1 MSDAPKFEPYEHP
14 SGGWGSL
21 KAVATYLLREGS
33 PVATVN
39 ALMRQNKPGGFACVS
54 CAWAKPADPRV
65 AEFCENGA
73 KATAWELTSKR
84 ATAEFFA
91 SHTLTS
97 LQTWSDHDL
106 EQAGRLTV
114 PMRWDRATDHYV
126 ETSWEAAYA
135 EIGAELRALRASD
148 PKSVVFYASGRAS
161 LEASYMYQ
169 LLARMYGNNNLP
181 DSSNMCHEST
191 SVALPLTIGV
201 PVGTVTLDDFAHTDA
216 IFFFGQ
222 NVGVNSPRMLHQLQ
236 EVRERGAP
244 IVTFNPLKERGLVS
258 FANPASPVQMLT
270 PAQTT
275 ISTHYLQVKNGGD
288 IAAITGV
295 CKALLDLDDR
305 ARQSG
310 GRRAIDAAFIA
321 EHTHGFEAFADSVR
335 ATEWAVIEHES
346 GLERS
351 ALEEAAGVFANA
363 RAVIGIYG
371 MGLTQHRKGV
381 LNVQMVSNLLLMGG
395 HIGRPGAG
403 ICPIRGHSNVQG
415 QRTVGITEKPELA
428 PLDRLADLYGFEP
441 PRTKGLNTV
450 EACEGVLDGSVRAF
464 IALGGNFIRAVPDT
478 RRIEAA
484 WDKLRLTV
492 FVATKLN
499 RSHLIHGEVAYLLP
513 CLGRIEI
520 DRQASGEQEVSVEDS
535 TGFMHASRGVAE
547 PAATTLRSEAAIVAG
562 MAQAALHP
570 NPKVPWAAWVG
581 NYALVR
587 DAIEAT
593 WPDIFGDFNGRFR
606 TPGGFQRPIP
616 ARNRVWKTSTGKA
629 NFIVADGLVSDPDA
643 PENAADV
650 LRLMTLRSDDQFNT
664 TIYSLD
670 DRFRGIYGTR
680 MVVLMNQSD
689 IDRLGLHEGASVTAT
704 TVVADGHP
712 RSVAGLRVT
721 PFDIPRGC
729 VAGYFPECNP
739 LVPLAHHAEG
749 SKVPA
754 SKSIP
759 VRLHVVTAAVHA

>member
-1 MSDAPKFEPYEHP
+1 MSDSPKFEPYEHP

-21 KAVATYLLREGS
+21 KAVATYVLREGK
-33 PVATVN
+33 PVAVVN
-39 ALMRQNKPGGFACVS
+39 ALMHQNKPGGFACVS
-54 CAWAKPADPRV
+54 CAWAKPAHPRV

-84 ATAEFFA
+84 ASAEFFA
-91 SHTLTS
+91 GHTVTG

-114 PMRWDRATDHYV
+114 PMRWDCASDKYV
-126 ETSWEAAYA
+126 ETSWEEAYA
-135 EIGAELRALRASD
+135 EIGSELRALRETD

-161 LEASYMYQ
+161 LEASFLYQ

-191 SVALPLTIGV
+191 SVALAKTIGV
-201 PVGTVTLDDFAHTDA
+201 PVGTVTLDDFEHTDA

-236 EVRERGAP
+236 AVRQRGAP

-258 FANPASPVQMLT
+258 FANPMSPLQMLT

-275 ISTHYLQVKNGGD
+275 ISTHYLQLKNGGD
-288 IAAITGV
+288 IAAITGL
-295 CKALLDLDDR
+295 CKALLALDDAALR
-305 ARQSG
+305 SG
-310 GRRAIDAAFIA
+310 GKRAIDVGFIA
-321 EHTHGFEAFADSVR
+321 EHTHGFDAFADSVR
-335 ATEWAVIEHES
+335 ATGWEAIEQES
-346 GLERS
+346 GLDRR
-351 ALEEAAGVFANA
+351 ALEEGAGVFANA

-381 LNVQMVSNLLLMGG
+381 LNVQMVCNLLLLGG
-395 HIGRPGAG
+395 HIGRRGAG

-450 EACEGVLDGSVRAF
+450 EACEGVIDGSVRAF
-464 IALGGNFIRAVPDT
+464 MALGGNFIRAVPDT

-492 FVATKLN
+492 SVATKLN
-499 RSHLIHGEVAYLLP
+499 RSHLIHGTVSYLLP

-520 DRQASGEQEVSVEDS
+520 DRQAGGDQEVSVEDS

-547 PAATTLRSEAAIVAG
+547 PAASTLRSEAAIVAG
-562 MAQAALHP
+562 IAQAVLDP
-570 NPKVPWAAWVG
+570 NPNVPWADWVRD
-581 NYALVR
+581 YRSVR

-593 WPDIFGDFNGRFR
+593 LPDVFRDFNARIR

-616 ARNRVWKTSTGKA
+616 ARERVWKTATGKA
-629 NFIVADGLVSDPDA
+629 NFIVADGLASDPDA
-643 PENAADV
+643 PENAPDV

-664 TIYSLD
+664 TIYSLN

-680 MVVLMNQSD
+680 MVLLMHKDD
-689 IDRLGLHEGASVTAT
+689 IERLGLSEGSIVTAS
-704 TVVADGHP
+704 TVVDDGHL
-712 RSVAGLRVT
+712 RRVGGLRVT

-729 VAGYFPECNP
+729 AAGYFPECNP

-759 VRLHVVTAAVHA
+759 VRLHVEPDAVHA